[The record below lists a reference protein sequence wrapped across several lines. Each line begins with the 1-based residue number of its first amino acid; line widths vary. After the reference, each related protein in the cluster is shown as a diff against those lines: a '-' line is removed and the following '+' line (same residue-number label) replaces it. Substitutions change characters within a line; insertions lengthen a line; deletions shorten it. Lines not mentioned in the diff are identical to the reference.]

1 MKQNQKDLASL
12 PLFADDYVFGKA
24 CKSVAGISAMLDNAK
39 AAGYH
44 IVERW
49 RWKTG
54 SMNRHGIV
62 RVEDAKGDVL
72 WLESW
77 DVGSTRMPSDN
88 FRITSRHGQCLIAA
102 LTFVRGK
109 VQVEPETDI

>member
-24 CKSVAGISAMLDNAK
+24 CKSVAGISAMFNDAK

-49 RWKTG
+49 RWRTG

-62 RVEDAKGDVL
+62 RVEDAHGEVV

-88 FRITSRHGQCLIAA
+88 FRITSRHGRCLIAA
-102 LTFVRGK
+102 LTFVRTK
-109 VQVEPETDI
+109 VLGELHTDI